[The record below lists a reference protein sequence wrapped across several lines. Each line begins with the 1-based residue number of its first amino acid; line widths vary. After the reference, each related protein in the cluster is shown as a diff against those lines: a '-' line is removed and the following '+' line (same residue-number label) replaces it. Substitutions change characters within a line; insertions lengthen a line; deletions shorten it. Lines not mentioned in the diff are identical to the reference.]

1 MSEAITSIRLRID
14 WSEIDSFGH
23 INNLAI
29 LRYAQ
34 TARLSYLEQLGM
46 MDCHAETGIGP
57 VLASTTCQFRK
68 QLFYPGHVT
77 VRSLVEHVKTTSF
90 HMLHVVLND
99 QQECVAEMRDVLVM
113 FDYGKKVKHPI
124 SDAFREKLGR
134 VPTGVAD

>member
-1 MSEAITSIRLRID
+1 MDAGVTSMKLRID
-14 WSEIDSFGH
+14 WSELDSFGH

-34 TARLSYLEQLGM
+34 TARLNYLEQLGM

-68 QLFYPGHVT
+68 QLFYPGQVT
-77 VRSLVEHVKTTSF
+77 VRSRVEHVKTTSF
-90 HMLHVVLND
+90 QMLHVVLND

-113 FDYGKKVKHPI
+113 FDYGKSVKHPI
-124 SDAFREKLGR
+124 SDAFRQKLEA
-134 VPTGVAD
+134 VPAALA